1 MDPFGRFGEDAKR
14 ALTLAQEE
22 AQRSR
27 SNYIGAEHLLL
38 GLMRE
43 RDSMAAVVL
52 SNLGVEVTQV
62 RTLLEAILGAGDRV
76 GIQQIIPTSRV
87 KNIIDLSFK
96 ETRRMGDAHVG
107 TEHLLLGLR
116 VEGENIASHVLQDLG
131 ANQNRISAE
140 IGRLRAR

>member
-1 MDPFGRFGEDAKR
+1 MYPFGRFSEDTKR
-14 ALTLAQEE
+14 ALTLAHEE
-22 AQRSR
+22 AQRSL
-27 SNYIGAEHLLL
+27 SNYIGTEHVLL

-43 RDSMAAVVL
+43 GDGMAAVVL

-62 RTLLEAILGAGDRV
+62 RTMLEAILGPGDRV

-96 ETRRMGDAHVG
+96 EARRMGDGHVG
-107 TEHLLLGLR
+107 TEHLLLGLH

-131 ANQNRISAE
+131 ANQDRVSAE